1 MKPLRRLL
9 VGQVVAVGFISVL
22 LMAALIALLGRVAYD
37 ISTRQRDT
45 IETRREVERLTL
57 RLELLS
63 IRRTDALDRY
73 LQSSNVQI
81 LATYQTHQSAYIDT
95 FSRLS
100 RLLNTPK
107 EEAALEAVVTAGNEF
122 EKKAEEVLRLNNQD
136 FSASAR
142 FLWNSEGS
150 VAQEN
155 LVAAINELRQAQS
168 TTSRGIIAQAQET
181 ERLTVITISILVP
194 LLLLAGLVAGFVITR
209 TITKPI
215 RGLVKTVNQIG
226 ADLKARVEPT
236 GPQEIAFL
244 GETINTMA
252 ANLSA
257 SKLALQSHKEQL
269 ERELALAGRL
279 QNNLL
284 PSTLPN
290 VPGLELAA
298 FRQSARELGGDFFTY
313 VQLKDGQHSIAI
325 GDASGKGAP
334 AAMASA
340 VAVGLLEAYAATQS
354 TPEALLADLNNE
366 LHLRF
371 NADRMNIACCYIAID
386 ETVGCV
392 RVVNAGCIYPYIRRG
407 QKLYEIEAYG
417 MPLGMWP
424 NFNYLPH
431 SFELAV
437 GDLLLL
443 SSDGLVEAKNGQGEM
458 FGFGRLETA
467 LLDIPIK
474 ISAQAALDHLV
485 ENVMTFVGDM
495 ELHDD
500 LTLVVLRVIEK
511 SPHPIKRFDN

>member
-1 MKPLRRLL
+1 MKPLRRLR
-9 VGQVVAVGFISVL
+9 VGQIVAVGFISVL
-22 LMAALIALLGRVAYD
+22 LMASLIALLGRIAYD

-45 IETRREVERLTL
+45 IETRREVERLIL

-63 IRRTDALDRY
+63 IRRTDALDHY

-81 LATYQTHQSAYIDT
+81 LATYQSHQSAYIDT
-95 FSRLS
+95 FSRLT
-100 RLLNTPK
+100 RLLNTPR
-107 EEAALEAVVTAGNEF
+107 EEAALTDVETAGNAF

-142 FLWNSEGS
+142 FLWNSEGDN
-150 VAQEN
+150 AQEN
-155 LVAAINELRQAQS
+155 LVVAINELRQAQN
-168 TTSRGIIAQAQET
+168 TTSRGVIAQAQET

-194 LLLLAGLVAGFVITR
+194 LLLIAGLAAGFVITR

-215 RGLVKTVNQIG
+215 RGLVKAVNQIG
-226 ADLKARVEPT
+226 ADLKARVNPT

-252 ANLSA
+252 ASLSA
-257 SKLALQSHKEQL
+257 SKLALQTHKEQL
-269 ERELALAGRL
+269 ERELVLAGRL

-284 PSTLPN
+284 PHTLPN
-290 VPGLELAA
+290 LPGIELAT

-313 VQLKDGQHSIAI
+313 TQLKDGQHSIAI

-340 VAVGLLEAYAATQS
+340 VAVGLLEAYAATHS

-371 NADRMNIACCYIAID
+371 HVDRMNIACCYIAID
-386 ETVGCV
+386 ETIRCL
-392 RVVNAGCIYPYIRRG
+392 RVVNAGCIYPYIRRD
-407 QKLYEIEAYG
+407 QKLHEIEAYG

-431 SFELAV
+431 SFALAV
-437 GDLLLL
+437 GDILLL
-443 SSDGLVEAKNGQGEM
+443 SSDGLVEAKNRYDEM
-458 FGFGRLETA
+458 FGFERLEA
-467 LLDIPIK
+467 ELLNLPIK
-474 ISAQAALDHLV
+474 FSAQAVLDHLV
-485 ENVMTFVGDM
+485 ESVMAFIGDT

-500 LTLVVLRVIEK
+500 LTLVVLRVVEK
-511 SPHPIKRFDN
+511 STHLAKRFDN